1 VEASLVLTIL
11 GLDRPGLVEAVS
23 QTIADHGG
31 SWQESRMARL
41 AGRFAGVLRVS
52 VDEAQADKLGEALR
66 GLESTGLAVMV
77 ERSAE
82 VEAAGD
88 LRALVL
94 DLVGH
99 DRPGIVRDISSALA
113 ERGVNVIELHTH
125 VSSAPMSGEPLFN
138 ATAHLR
144 SPQELKLPE
153 LREIL
158 ERIADDLMV
167 EITIG
172 EPSDRAS

>member
-31 SWQESRMARL
+31 SWRESRMARL
-41 AGRFAGVLRVS
+41 AGRFAGVLLVS
-52 VDEAQADKLGEALR
+52 VDEAQAEKLTSALC
-66 GLESTGLAVMV
+66 GLESTGLSVVV

-82 VEAAGD
+82 AEAAGE

-99 DRPGIVRDISSALA
+99 DRPGIVRDISGALA
-113 ERGVNVIELHTH
+113 QRRVNVIELHTH

-138 ATAHLR
+138 AKAHLQ
-144 SPQELKLPE
+144 SPNELGLRE
-153 LREIL
+153 LRDAL
-158 ERIADDLMV
+158 ERLADDLMV

-172 EPSDRAS
+172 EEAE

>member
-1 VEASLVLTIL
+1 
-11 GLDRPGLVEAVS
+11 
-23 QTIADHGG
+23 
-31 SWQESRMARL
+31 MARL
-41 AGRFAGVLRVS
+41 AGRFAGVLKVS
-52 VDEAQADKLGEALR
+52 VDDAQADKLCEALR
-66 GLESTGLAVMV
+66 GLESTGLTVVV

-82 VEAAGD
+82 VETLGEV
-88 LRALVL
+88 RALVL
-94 DLVGH
+94 ELVGH

-138 ATAHLR
+138 ASAQLL
-144 SPQELKLPE
+144 SPIGLGLPE

-172 EPSDRAS
+172 DSQAQTSKS